1 MKSNN
6 KKRQIVSK
14 KVREYV
20 RSIMNERNIDIIGME
35 QLRKE
40 LVNIKYTNVKLM
52 ILNEEYQKTITYK
65 YSGENMAIGFMDY
78 NDRFR
83 KLLRDG
89 GVVLRKENKKMFII
103 LE

>member
-1 MKSNN
+1 MN
-6 KKRQIVSK
+6 KKRKVVSL

-20 RSIMNERNIDIIGME
+20 RQILNTRNIDQMNME
-35 QLRKE
+35 DLRNEFIKTNHK
-40 LVNIKYTNVKLM
+40 NIKLT

-65 YSGENMAIGFMDY
+65 NSGRNMTINFWSY

-89 GVVLRKENKKMFII
+89 GVLLRKENRKMVIC

>member
-6 KKRQIVSK
+6 KKRQIVSR

-20 RSIMNERNIDIIGME
+20 RSIMNKRNIDQMNME
-35 QLRKE
+35 DLRNE
-40 LVNIKYTNVKLM
+40 FIMTNHNNIKLT

-65 YSGENMAIGFMDY
+65 RTGRNMTLNFWSY

-89 GVVLRKENKKMFII
+89 GLLLVKENRKMVII

>member
-1 MKSNN
+1 MN
-6 KKRQIVSK
+6 KKRQVLSL

-20 RSIMNERNIDIIGME
+20 RSIMNTRNIDQMNME
-35 QLRKE
+35 DLRNEFIKTNHK
-40 LVNIKYTNVKLM
+40 NIKLT
-52 ILNEEYQKTITYK
+52 ILNEEYKKTITYK
-65 YSGENMAIGFMDY
+65 NSGRNMTINFWSY

-89 GVVLRKENKKMFII
+89 GVLLKKENRKMVIC

>member
-1 MKSNN
+1 MN
-6 KKRQIVSK
+6 KKRKVVSL

-20 RSIMNERNIDIIGME
+20 RQILNTRNIDQMNME
-35 QLRKE
+35 DLRNEFIKTNHT
-40 LVNIKYTNVKLM
+40 NIKLT

-65 YSGENMAIGFMDY
+65 NSGRNMTINFWSY

-89 GVVLRKENKKMFII
+89 GVLLKKENRKMVIC